1 MITTNASEVAA
12 FITQIS
18 DVRLESWIRAA
29 LGQKADT
36 FASYV
41 KESWLSGYPVGVV
54 TGELRGSVKPYTPKK
69 KVPGEVNVTITKGA
83 GVDGMLNY
91 VAKWNRTPKEFMRP
105 AWLMWQGDK
114 QMADGIEAI
123 VEAQLKKA

>member
-1 MITTNASEVAA
+1 MITTNATEVAA

-29 LGQKADT
+29 LGQKAAD
-36 FASYV
+36 YV

-69 KVPGEVNVTITKGA
+69 KVPGEVSVTVTKGA
-83 GVDGMLNY
+83 GIDGMLNY
-91 VAKWNRTPKEFMRP
+91 VGKWNRTPKEFMQP

-114 QMADGIEAI
+114 QMAAGIEAI
-123 VEAQLKKA
+123 VEEQLKKS

>member
-1 MITTNASEVAA
+1 MITTNANEVAA
-12 FITQIS
+12 FINQIS

-29 LGQKADT
+29 LGQKADSFT
-36 FASYV
+36 DYV
-41 KESWLSGYPVGVV
+41 KESWLSGSPVGVV

-69 KVPGEVNVTITKGA
+69 KVPGEVNATITKGA

-114 QMADGIEAI
+114 QMAEGIEAI

>member
-1 MITTNASEVAA
+1 MITTNATEVAA

-18 DVRLESWIRAA
+18 DARLESWIRAA
-29 LGQKADT
+29 LGQKADS
-36 FASYV
+36 FADYV
-41 KESWLSGYPVGVV
+41 KESWLSGSPVGVV

-69 KVPGEVNVTITKGA
+69 RIPGEVSVTVTKGA

-91 VAKWNRTPKEFMRP
+91 VGKWNRTPKEFMRP

-114 QMADGIEAI
+114 KMVEGIEAI
-123 VEAQLKKA
+123 VEEQLKKA

>member
-29 LGQKADT
+29 LGQKADS
-36 FASYV
+36 FADYV

-69 KVPGEVNVTITKGA
+69 KVPGEVSVTVTKGA
-83 GVDGMLNY
+83 EIDGMLNY
-91 VAKWNRTPKEFMRP
+91 VGKWNRTPKEFMRP

-114 QMADGIEAI
+114 QMAEGIEAI